1 MKTTF
6 LGIIAAA
13 VVISGIITVAVYS
26 INSVKETGAPIPVEF
41 PNTEEIEIHCEIITP
56 A

>member
-1 MKTTF
+1 MKTSF

-13 VVISGIITVAVYS
+13 VIISGIIAVTVYS
-26 INSVKETGAPIPVEF
+26 IEHAKETGAPVSVDF
-41 PNTEEIEIHCEIITP
+41 PTEEVEIHCEIITP

>member
-1 MKTTF
+1 MIGKF
-6 LGIIAAA
+6 LGIITAA
-13 VVISGIITVAVYS
+13 VIISGIITVAAYS
-26 INSVKETGAPIPVEF
+26 IKSAKETGAPVSVDF

>member
-13 VVISGIITVAVYS
+13 IIISGIIAVTVYS
-26 INSVKETGAPIPVEF
+26 IQSAKETGAPIPVEF
-41 PNTEEIEIHCEIITP
+41 PNTDEIEIHCEIITP